1 MINTWKPVFY
11 YSLIFISSSK
21 IKTLI
26 RCLKTN
32 KSIYKFHWQQ
42 QQHKLILRVSQC
54 RSFQWNLLLQHCKLG
69 FQLPRKTLNLVAKTL
84 SNGDSLWTPALS
96 FFSTKKKTKTKNLQ
110 SSFTLCRYENK
121 STSSPLADFVSFHF
135 ISTRVFHSCCSSDY
149 WFTVVIIFSGR

>member
-1 MINTWKPVFY
+1 MINTRKPMFY

-21 IKTLI
+21 IKPLI

-69 FQLPRKTLNLVAKTL
+69 FQLPRKTLTLAAKTL
-84 SNGDSLWTPALS
+84 SNGTLALNTGVVI
-96 FFSTKKKTKTKNLQ
+96 FLHQGKKNLQ
-110 SSFTLCRYENK
+110 SSFTLCRYKNK
-121 STSSPLADFVSFHF
+121 STSSPQADFVSFHF

>member
-21 IKTLI
+21 IKPLI

-69 FQLPRKTLNLVAKTL
+69 FQLPRKTLKLAAKTL
-84 SNGDSLWTPALS
+84 SNGTLALNTG
-96 FFSTKKKTKTKNLQ
+96 FVIFLHQEKKTKQKICNHHLLCVVTKINQQVLLKLTLFH
-110 SSFTLCRYENK
+110 FTLFPPVF
-121 STSSPLADFVSFHF
+121 STPAAAQITDSLL
-135 ISTRVFHSCCSSDY
+135 
-149 WFTVVIIFSGR
+149 W

>member
-1 MINTWKPVFY
+1 MFY

-21 IKTLI
+21 IKPLI

-69 FQLPRKTLNLVAKTL
+69 FQLPWKTLNTVKWNTR
-84 SNGDSLWTPALS
+84 SEHRRCH
-96 FFSTKKKTKTKNLQ
+96 FSPPRKKTKQKICNHHLLCVVTKINQHVLLKLTLFH
-110 SSFTLCRYENK
+110 FTLFPPVF
-121 STSSPLADFVSFHF
+121 STPAAAQITDSLL
-135 ISTRVFHSCCSSDY
+135 
-149 WFTVVIIFSGR
+149 